1 MYKNILYNSCLYL
14 YTGFSLNPL
23 VDIEHAVLILV
34 KSISKERGFFLNK
47 KDKGIVED
55 TYCELISLT

>member
-1 MYKNILYNSCLYL
+1 M
-14 YTGFSLNPL
+14 NPL
-23 VDIEHAVLILV
+23 VDIEHSVPILV
-34 KSISKERGFFLNK
+34 KRISKESGFFLIK